1 MRSVRWLVSF
11 FALLLAADAA
21 DIASKP
27 GINPK
32 VYWDEVKY
40 LASPELKGRATGSP
54 ELEKAAAYIAGRFKS
69 FGLQPVGG
77 DFEQAFPAEI
87 GAHLGDGNSFAVIS
101 EKPGGAKLVEGR
113 DYEPF
118 SFSTNGKFSGEIVF
132 AGFGITA
139 KEYHYDD
146 YAGID
151 VKDKLVLVLRH
162 EPQETDEKSVFAGKK
177 LTTYA
182 SFTDKMV
189 NAKMHGARGV
199 ILVNDVDVHPKRED
213 KLEKFGVND
222 GPRDAGIFFV
232 QVKAAIADHW
242 LKADG
247 KSLGEL
253 QAGIDRDLKPN
264 SFALTN
270 TKIELGVNV
279 IHDTKTVHNV
289 AGYLPGSTPEYI
301 IIGAHYDHLGMGD
314 SHSLAPGTVGKAIHP
329 GADDN
334 ASGTAGVIELARYFS
349 STYKDSSSSKD
360 AKLPRR
366 GILFLTFAGEELGL
380 LGSSWYANHPELP
393 NENAVAML
401 NLDMIGR
408 IRDGRVFVSGA
419 ETGSTFAKLLED
431 VTLPEPLHM
440 DQTGKDSGT
449 NMSDASDH
457 ASFVAKQIPVL
468 FFFSGLHG
476 DYHKPGDTA
485 DKIDANNAAKL
496 LDYVAQLTEKIGDT
510 PDRPQF
516 VRAER
521 HPAGPI
527 SGVGG
532 GTQSGYG
539 PDFGSI
545 PDFNE
550 PPKGVRFADIRAGS
564 PAAKAGLRAAD
575 ILIEFA
581 GKEIGNLYDFTY
593 ALRNHQPGETVLV
606 KVLRGNQTIEAK
618 VLLTERR

>member
-1 MRSVRWLVSF
+1 MVTLS
-11 FALLLAADAA
+11 AAEIGESEA
-21 DIASKP
+21 KK
-27 GINPK
+27 INPK
-32 VYWDEVKY
+32 TYWDDVKY
-40 LASPELKGRATGSP
+40 LASPELKGRATGTP
-54 ELEKAAAYIAGRFKS
+54 ELEKAAAYIAGRFRS
-69 FGLQPVGG
+69 FGLQPVLQTTG
-77 DFEQAFPAEI
+77 DYEQAFPAEI
-87 GAHLGDGNSFAVIS
+87 GAHLSGDNAFTANQ
-101 EKPGGAKLVEGR
+101 AKLQEGR

-118 SFSTNGKFSGEIVF
+118 SFSTNGKFSGGVIF
-132 AGFGITA
+132 AGYGISA
-139 KEYHYDD
+139 KEYNYDD

-162 EPQETDEKSVFAGKK
+162 EPQELDEKSVFAGKK

-182 SFTDKMV
+182 TFTDKMV

-232 QVKAAIADHW
+232 QVKAEVANKW

-247 KSLGEL
+247 HDLSQL
-253 QAGIDRDLKPN
+253 QAGIDRELKPN
-264 SFALTN
+264 SFALANTN
-270 TKIELGVNV
+270 IDLAVNIV
-279 IHDTKTVHNV
+279 HETKTVHNV
-289 AGYLPGSTPEYI
+289 AAYLPGSTPEYI

-314 SHSLAPGTVGKAIHP
+314 SHSLAPSKMGTIHP

-334 ASGTAGVIELARYFS
+334 ASGTAGVIELARHFASIYS
-349 STYKDSSSSKD
+349 NGTKPK
-360 AKLPRR
+360 R
-366 GILFLTFAGEELGL
+366 GVLFLAFAGEELGL
-380 LGSSWYANHPELP
+380 LGSNWYANHPALP
-393 NENAVAML
+393 AENAVAML

-408 IRDGRVFVSGA
+408 IREGRVFVSGV
-419 ETGSTFAKLLED
+419 ETGSTFAKLMED
-431 VTLPEPLHM
+431 VKLPEPLRI

-449 NMSDASDH
+449 DMSDASDH

-476 DYHKPGDTA
+476 DYHKPSDTA
-485 DKIDANNAAKL
+485 DKIDANDAAKL
-496 LDYVAQLTEKIGDT
+496 LDYVAQLTDRISDAPE
-510 PDRPQF
+510 RPQF

-527 SGVGG
+527 SGGS
-532 GTQSGYG
+532 TQSGYG

-564 PAAKAGLRAAD
+564 PAAKAGLKAAD

-593 ALRNHQPGETVLV
+593 ALRNHQAGETVLV